1 MPLISLS
8 QYVNFVPLL
17 FSENDSVQ
25 VFLWLF
31 LPDVSQVSNKSRQLD
46 VSKSLIKSGKKI
58 ANKFSS
64 VYLVYVKVIVTIM
77 WREWGP
83 DFKEIFLNKNWV
95 NHLAISNVWVHFCF
109 NLNFEDFEEYEFKI
123 LYNKLNILTFSEM
136 KVKIC
141 KTRFYKNLLAYWF
154 IVLLSPEF

>member
-1 MPLISLS
+1 M
-8 QYVNFVPLL
+8 NFVPLL

-83 DFKEIFLNKNWV
+83 DFKEIFLNKN
-95 NHLAISNVWVHFCF
+95 
-109 NLNFEDFEEYEFKI
+109 
-123 LYNKLNILTFSEM
+123 
-136 KVKIC
+136 
-141 KTRFYKNLLAYWF
+141 
-154 IVLLSPEF
+154 